1 MAEYIKLLHLG
12 AGLRHLVCAMD
23 TGEMA
28 GFLRQ
33 PEDVVN
39 RTGRYF
45 QTLLDDK
52 IARSSV
58 LMKNLTTVVYK
69 W

>member
-1 MAEYIKLLHLG
+1 
-12 AGLRHLVCAMD
+12 MD

-58 LMKNLTTVVYK
+58 MMKNLTTVVYK